1 MDHHADRPHDAV
13 PERPKPDTSPF
24 ARLSALN
31 AAQPTPST
39 NGTHPATGMGRLQR
53 VDAGQLWPTDA
64 DLAAWLADN
73 LDTFAESVSPRLTH
87 PELLEGELPVV
98 LAATADGASAVVLA
112 QRGASTDDAFGA
124 LVRHFAASAA
134 RHAVWVCGRPSSEH
148 AAAVSWLNRVMDG
161 RFLLVRVAGATIG
174 DSATAPTFDAV
185 VRPARA
191 VDPHV
196 TSSVPAAADHGSTR
210 RRAEDWIGQL
220 HAGTP
225 APTTDPTETTANSD

>member
-1 MDHHADRPHDAV
+1 MDQHADRPRDAA
-13 PERPKPDTSPF
+13 PEGPSPDTTPF

-31 AAQPTPST
+31 AARPTPST
-39 NGTHPATGMGRLQR
+39 NGTHPATGMGRLR
-53 VDAGQLWPTDA
+53 RIDAGQLWPTDVA
-64 DLAAWLADN
+64 FAGWLADN

-87 PELLEGELPVV
+87 PELLEGQLPVV

-134 RHAVWVCGRPSSEH
+134 RHAVWICGRPSSEH

-174 DSATAPTFDAV
+174 DSAAAPTFDVV

-196 TSSVPAAADHGSTR
+196 ASSVPGAADHGPTR
-210 RRAEDWIGQL
+210 RRAEDWVGQL
-220 HAGTP
+220 HDDRP
-225 APTTDPTETTANSD
+225 AASADPAETTATAD